1 MGIVVLL
8 MVWLVATALLAPR
21 FGVDTRDGFDRSTC
35 CR

>member
-8 MVWLVATALLAPR
+8 LVWLVATALLAPR
-21 FGVDTRDGFDRSTC
+21 FGVDSRDGFRPHR